1 MRNRARLRTTLVVI
15 AMAVTMTV
23 GVPGATADPGGGRAT
38 TGGGDGLGGAGT
50 AATRSAVPDGH
61 EKAAAANNNDEL
73 AMTKDRSKGKPLVP
87 QAPAVSRNG
96 AVESAGEGGGL
107 AGVTA
112 PAARPGGRGPVLY
125 RRPVAGTSS
134 AVRFTDA
141 ATVNAATLSPF
152 LQEIVSSAKRTRTVR
167 VDAEA
172 LNSSL
177 TSAEVA
183 IDLFADVTVPLQTT
197 IAPSPGAGTATR
209 SSTTYSGGGA
219 SGTAIVTVI
228 GDEVHAAI
236 WKGTRKYG
244 IKPLGNGSHLVFE
257 DGRAYPG
264 EDEPGH
270 MLQQVNVPGAKAAP
284 GSPAGPSARSGAGVA
299 AAVPVIDVMVAYDDS
314 AETAYGSAA
323 AAEADIIEMI
333 NVSNMSY
340 ANSLNDQQLAL
351 TNIVNLNYTPNV
363 GDGTTNDG
371 TYLGAVRSKVDGIV
385 DSLHTSRDANSA
397 DLVSVISNMSS
408 ACGIAYLPASADP
421 AELDAYSLVDYSCAV
436 GNLSFPHELGHN
448 MCAHHDPVNAGANPC
463 EPDGFGHFG
472 IPENLRTIMSYA
484 NAANGCSTCVRI
496 PHFSNPNVTYSGW
509 TTGILGSR
517 DNSRVLE
524 TTDLDVSNYRAP
536 ITSPAVAGVDGAS
549 CIFNTIED
557 AISMAPAGSTIYIA
571 PGTYPASTANLD
583 YNISKNL
590 DLVKGTVD
598 CAPTSGGLST
608 DVVLQPNAG
617 STVDAV
623 VEVSGSAVV
632 RFDRITIEGGNSAEG
647 TLYVAGTSNVTLDD
661 SIVRN
666 GNNPSATVGGGGV
679 RVSGASAQLT
689 AINDAQIENNTA
701 VLGGGIFVDDGTV
714 TITSL
719 SNVEFNT
726 ASFGGGGVY
735 ATNNATVAL
744 SNNADILSNSATTR
758 GGGVHLIFTSTLSV
772 TGAATYVGFPGQVN
786 TAQLGAGVFTE
797 GGSTVTVGS
806 GGTVNANS
814 GGYGAGIYGY
824 GAGTTI
830 RVNDG
835 GVVTAN
841 TATSNGAGVLV
852 TQSATADLNA
862 GADIRG
868 NSASGFGGGVA
879 VFAPATLDADGN
891 GSDAVEISGNSAGT
905 FGGGIYSSGASTL
918 ETVHIVDNTATAEGG
933 GVYIPSSGSVTMTE
947 DSACGPATFSKEH
960 YCNEFRDNTAG
971 TTGGAVYTNGGD
983 FSARQT
989 AFVGNTANNAA
1000 VIIAFGDSVISVKA
1014 ALIIANTETVVA
1026 DEALITG
1033 HDTASLELVGVTSA
1047 SQTEALLDT
1056 DDTATATTSRV
1067 LTTTGTLGLVAVP
1080 AGSCNISA
1088 VAANLPGVLVTP
1100 VLFTSTART
1109 DYMPVAGAPGLDR
1122 CMLLNGHNS
1131 DIDDTTVIDVAPA
1144 GPNDYDVGAFEATA

>member
-1 MRNRARLRTTLVVI
+1 
-15 AMAVTMTV
+15 MAVS
-23 GVPGATADPGGGRAT
+23 VPVSVPAAATDPGGGRAT
-38 TGGGDGLGGAGT
+38 THSGDGLDGAVT
-50 AATRSAVPDGH
+50 MATRSAVPDGH
-61 EKAAAANNNDEL
+61 EKAAAANSIDER
-73 AMTKDRSKGKPLVP
+73 AMTRDRGKGNPLVP
-87 QAPAVSRNG
+87 QKPAGTRTG
-96 AVESAGEGGGL
+96 EAEPAGEGGGL
-107 AGVTA
+107 TGTTA
-112 PAARPGGRGPVLY
+112 PAARTGVRGPVLFK
-125 RRPVAGTSS
+125 RPVAGTSS
-134 AVRFTDA
+134 TVRFTDA
-141 ATVNAATLSPF
+141 PTVNAATLPPF
-152 LQEIVSSAKRTRTVR
+152 LRGIVSSAKRTRTVG
-167 VDAEA
+167 VDARA

-177 TSAEVA
+177 AAADVTLA
-183 IDLFADVTVPLQTT
+183 LFPDVTVPLRTT
-197 IAPSPGAGTATR
+197 IAPSPGAGFGNRT
-209 SSTTYSGGGA
+209 STTYSGGGA
-219 SGTAIVTVI
+219 DGTAVVTVI
-228 GDEVHAAI
+228 GDDVHASI
-236 WKGTRKYG
+236 WKGTTKYG

-257 DGRAYPG
+257 DGRAFPG
-264 EDEPGH
+264 EDEGAH
-270 MLQQVNVPGAKAAP
+270 AMHQVNVPGAKPAT
-284 GSPAGPSARSGAGVA
+284 GSPAGPAVQSGAGIA
-299 AAVPVIDVMVAYDDS
+299 AAVPVIDVMVAFDDE
-314 AETAYGSAA
+314 AEAAYGSAA

-351 TNIVNLNYTPNV
+351 TNIVNLAYTPNA
-363 GDGTTNDG
+363 GDGTTDDS

-397 DLVSVISNMSS
+397 DLVSVITDLSPGT
-408 ACGIAYLPASADP
+408 CGIAYLPASGDP
-421 AELDAYSLVDYSCAV
+421 AELDAYSLVDFDCGV

-463 EPDGFGHFG
+463 QPDGFGHFG
-472 IPENLRTIMSYA
+472 IAENLRTIMSYA
-484 NAANGCSTCVRI
+484 NVANGCVGCVRV
-496 PHFSNPNVTYSGW
+496 PYFSNPNVSYNGW

-571 PGTYPASTANLD
+571 PGTYPAVTANLD

-598 CAPTSGGLST
+598 CAPTAGGLST

-647 TLYVAGTSNVTLDD
+647 TLYVTGSANVTLDD

-679 RVSGASAQLT
+679 RVSGAAAQLT
-689 AINDAQIENNTA
+689 ATNDAQIENNSA
-701 VLGGGIFVDDGTV
+701 ALGGGVYVDDGTV
-714 TITSL
+714 TISNL

-735 ATNNATVAL
+735 ATNNATVVL
-744 SNNADILSNSATTR
+744 SSNADILSNSAATR
-758 GGGVHLIFTSTLSV
+758 GGGVHLIFTSTLTV
-772 TGAATYVGFPGQVN
+772 TGGATYVGFPGQAN

-806 GGTVNANS
+806 GGTVNANN

-824 GAGTTI
+824 GPGTVV

-835 GVVTAN
+835 GLVTAN

-862 GADIRG
+862 GADIRDNG
-868 NSASGFGGGVA
+868 ASGFGGGVA
-879 VFAPATLDADGN
+879 VFTPASLAANGN
-891 GSDAVEISGNSAGT
+891 NVSAVEISGNFART
-905 FGGGIYSSGASTL
+905 FGGGIYSSGVSTL
-918 ETVHIVDNTATAEGG
+918 DTVHILNNTATTEGG
-933 GVYIPSSGSVTMTE
+933 GVYVPSTGSVTVDE
-947 DSACGPATFSKEH
+947 NGACGPATFAKEH
-960 YCNEFRDNTAG
+960 YCNELRGNSAG

-989 AFVGNTANNAA
+989 AFIGNSANNAA

-1014 ALIIANTETVVA
+1014 ALIISNTETVAA

-1033 HDTASLELVGVTSA
+1033 HGTASIELVGVTSA

-1067 LTTTGTLGLVAVP
+1067 LTTTGTLALVAVP

-1088 VAANLPGVLVTP
+1088 VAASLPGLLVTP

-1109 DYMPVAGAPGLDR
+1109 DFMPVAGAPGLDR
-1122 CMLLNGHNS
+1122 CALLNGHNT
-1131 DIDDTTVIDVAPA
+1131 DIDDTAVIDVPPA
-1144 GPNDYDVGAFEATA
+1144 GLNDYDVGAFEATA